1 MTTPRPVPTE
11 QDILGGYGFVGLL
24 AKAVPELKGIL
35 DQAVKGQWTPDRFVQ
50 TVADSNWYKS
60 TSATQREWITKQVTD
75 PASAERELTVG
86 SDKIR
91 NMSQSLGFNMPD
103 IDQARGLWLRSR
115 LDNLDEVGTKA
126 LLARMLAPSASGG
139 GDMGRMVNDMFK
151 LAFDY
156 GYTSP
161 GLTDEILAAARK
173 TMAESGVA
181 DTTAWQS
188 KMTSYAE
195 AFYAPYKDDIRG
207 GRTVSEIAKPVV
219 DRVAQLLEM
228 NPANVDLTD
237 PLVKKAM
244 TQWNAE
250 GRAYSLREIE
260 DQTRRDARWKATDN
274 AKQGA
279 VQMVEEI
286 LNKFGM
292 LPGSVGGR

>member
-24 AKAVPELKGIL
+24 AKAVPELKSIL

>member
-1 MTTPRPVPTE
+1 MTAPRPVPTE
-11 QDILGGYGFVGLL
+11 QDILGSYGFVALL

-50 TVADSNWYKS
+50 TVADSDWYKR
-60 TSATQREWITKQVTD
+60 TSGPDREWLTKLITD
-75 PASAERELTVG
+75 PATAERELTVG

-91 NMSQSLGFNMPD
+91 NLSQAMGLTMPD
-103 IDQARGLWLRSR
+103 IDQARALWLRTR
-115 LDNLDEVGTKA
+115 LDNLDEVGIKA
-126 LLARMLAPSASGG
+126 HLARTLTPGAAGG

-151 LAFDY
+151 LAHEY
-156 GYTSP
+156 GYSSP
-161 GLTDEILAAARK
+161 TLSEDILASARK
-173 TMAESGVA
+173 QMAESGVA

-188 KMTSYAE
+188 KMVAYAE

-207 GRTVSEIAKPVV
+207 GRTVAEIAKPVT

-228 NPANVDLTD
+228 NPANVDLND

-260 DQTRRDARWKATDN
+260 DQTRRDARWKTTDN
-274 AKQGA
+274 AKQSA

-286 LNKFGM
+286 LSKFGM